1 MTLFF
6 AKKIVYFR
14 SMQNERFD
22 LIVIGGGPSGY
33 AGAMRAIDFGKKV
46 LLIERNRMGGA
57 GVFNGVLASKAL
69 WEHALKVQT
78 AKELIPDYVP
88 NFDQANKIVK
98 EAIFERKTQMS
109 VHFQLLQK
117 CYPDLLFYEKGKA
130 KFINNNTVLVTKE
143 DGSIKTFQAE
153 NVLIASGSRPR
164 KPNNITIDENIIL
177 TSDGVRNLNTFPK
190 SMVVLG
196 AGVIGCEFATI
207 FSLLGNTKVF
217 LIDKADRILPFE
229 DEDVANVV
237 KDNLASHN
245 CQIHQGASLKRMEIN
260 NNEVEYELEYKEGG
274 TEVFHVEKALIS
286 IGRVPNVEELNLEAV
301 GVKLNDRGSVWDD
314 DTQTNISNIYVAG
327 DATTEI
333 ALVNV
338 GEREARHAVV
348 RMFGPTIK
356 PLTYKNIS
364 TIMFLNPEVAAVGM
378 NEQECRNKGI
388 PHKVVKLDFATNARA
403 IAMRKTNGFFKIIV
417 TNDNGMRILGMR
429 VVGEHASSAI
439 QAVAYLIHTSQGIRE
454 LADMMHP
461 HPSIIEGVQEC
472 LRMLLNKSI
481 YKPYVFKDRL
491 KCFVWENGVSTPV
504 ESLNSETNV

>member
-1 MTLFF
+1 M
-6 AKKIVYFR
+6 
-14 SMQNERFD
+14 EHFD
-22 LIVIGGGPSGY
+22 LVIMGGGPSGY

-46 LLIERNRMGGA
+46 LLVEKKKLGGA
-57 GVFNGVLASKAL
+57 GVYDGVLSSKTL
-69 WEHALKVQT
+69 WEQSLKV
-78 AKELIPDYVP
+78 ASIRDMVPDFTP
-88 NFDQANKIVK
+88 KFEDISKIVN
-98 EAIFERKTQMS
+98 EAVFERKTQMT
-109 VHFQLLQK
+109 VHLQLLQNFK
-117 CYPDLLFYEKGKA
+117 DRLLFYEKGTAVIKD
-130 KFINNNTVLVTKE
+130 KHTIEITKD
-143 DGSIKTFQAE
+143 DGSVRTVSTDFILVAT
-153 NVLIASGSRPR
+153 GSRPR
-164 KPNNITIDENIIL
+164 IPANIKVDEKVIV
-177 TSDGVRNLNTFPK
+177 TSDGIKNFTSFPE

-207 FSLLGNTKVF
+207 FSSFGTTKVY

-229 DEDVANVV
+229 DEDIAEVVQTNLEANGAHV
-237 KDNLASHN
+237 H
-245 CQIHQGASLKRMEIN
+245 HGASLKRMELVN
-260 NNEVEYELEYKEGG
+260 GKVEYELQFKNGT
-274 TEVFHVEKALIS
+274 TEVLTVDKALIS
-286 IGRVPNVEELNLEAV
+286 IGRVPNIEGIGLENA
-301 GVKLNDRGSVWDD
+301 GVKLNERGSVWDD

-327 DATTEI
+327 DVTTEV

-378 NEQECRNKGI
+378 SEQECNEKGI
-388 PHKVVKLDFATNARA
+388 PHKVVKLDYTTNARA
-403 IAMRKTNGFFKIIV
+403 IAMRKTKGFFKIIV
-417 TNDNGMRILGMR
+417 TNDHGMRILGMR

-439 QAVAYLIHTSQGIRE
+439 QAVAYLIYTNQGIRE

-491 KCFVWENGVSTPV
+491 KCYTCENGVCTPI
-504 ESLNSETNV
+504 ESLT